1 MLQLGSHARPRSANM
16 SRMTDARTTD
26 TTADEAFDIVLRG
39 YERKQVDD
47 HLGRLNSERVAA
59 AQRINALERRVE
71 ELHFELQ
78 NAQKQG
84 DAEPS
89 YAGLGARVEKIL
101 RLAEEEAQDLKVEAQ
116 ASAEKDRKAAEAAAG
131 QVRTQADEDARAR
144 REQTRQE
151 AAKLL
156 EEARKEA
163 AQVRAEAANEA
174 AAKRDEAE
182 GILEAARA
190 KAAQAAAEFEASLA
204 KRREQAERDLA
215 IRQEGA
221 ERHLKETSDQ
231 AEQLRVEAQ
240 KMREEAE
247 RRSRQMLE
255 TAQREAEDIVAEARA
270 KAERSRLEAERELA
284 ALTHRRDSINAQLSN
299 VREMLATLTGAAVPA
314 VDPAKVIPAAKAEL
328 PKGSSDVKQDGVEM
342 PKQAAAPA
350 KTGPSH

>member
-1 MLQLGSHARPRSANM
+1 M

-26 TTADEAFDIVLRG
+26 TSADEAFDIVLRG

-47 HLGRLNSERVAA
+47 HLGRINSERVAA

-84 DAEPS
+84 AESEPT

-116 ASAEKDRKAAEAAAG
+116 ASADKDRKAAEAAAG
-131 QVRTQADEDARAR
+131 QVRAQADEDARAR

-215 IRQEGA
+215 IRQEAA

-314 VDPAKVIPAAKAEL
+314 VGGGDPAKVVAAAKAEL
-328 PKGSSDVKQDGVEM
+328 PKGGTADTKDGAEV
-342 PKQAAAPA
+342 PKQAGAPA
-350 KTGPSH
+350 KAAPSGH

>member
-1 MLQLGSHARPRSANM
+1 M
-16 SRMTDARTTD
+16 SGMTDARTTT

-47 HLGRLNSERVAA
+47 HLSRINSERVAG

-84 DAEPS
+84 AEAEPTL
-89 YAGLGARVEKIL
+89 ANFGDRLAKIL
-101 RLAEEEAQDLKVEAQ
+101 RLVEEEASEYRAEAQ
-116 ASAEKDRKAAEAAAG
+116 VSAEKERKAAEAAAG
-131 QVRTQADEDARAR
+131 QVRAQADEDARGR

-204 KRREQAERDLA
+204 KRRDQAERDLSV
-215 IRQEGA
+215 RQEAA

-314 VDPAKVIPAAKAEL
+314 VGGVDPAKVVAAAKAEL
-328 PKGSSDVKQDGVEM
+328 PKGGPGADAKDSAEV
-342 PKQAAAPA
+342 PKQSAAPA
-350 KTGPSH
+350 KASPSGR

>member
-1 MLQLGSHARPRSANM
+1 M
-16 SRMTDARTTD
+16 SRMTEPRTSHATS
-26 TTADEAFDIVLRG
+26 ADEIGSSFDIVLRG
-39 YERKQVDD
+39 YERKQVDE
-47 HLGRLNSERVAA
+47 HLARTAAERQAA
-59 AQRINALERRVE
+59 AQRIGALERRVE

-84 DAEPS
+84 GEAEPS

-101 RLAEEEAQDLKVEAQ
+101 RLAEEEAKDLQAEAQ
-116 ASAEKDRKAAEAAAG
+116 AKAEKERKAAEVNAA
-131 QVRTQADEDARAR
+131 QVRAQAEEDGRAR

-215 IRQEGA
+215 VRQEAA
-221 ERHLKETSDQ
+221 ERHLKETSEQ
-231 AEQLRVEAQ
+231 ADQLRLEAQ
-240 KMREEAE
+240 KLRDEAE
-247 RRSRQMLE
+247 RRSRQLLE

-299 VREMLATLTGAAVPA
+299 VREMLATLTGSAVPGP
-314 VDPAKVIPAAKAEL
+314 DPAKVPAAVAAKPGA
-328 PKGSSDVKQDGVEM
+328 PGPAAVKDGDGPRPAV
-342 PKQAAAPA
+342 PQQPA
-350 KTGPSH
+350 KPTGTPQG

>member
-1 MLQLGSHARPRSANM
+1 M

-78 NAQKQG
+78 NAQKQ

-101 RLAEEEAQDLKVEAQ
+101 RLAEEEAQDLKLEAQ

-131 QVRTQADEDARAR
+131 QVRAQADEDARAR

-204 KRREQAERDLA
+204 KRRDQAERDLA
-215 IRQEGA
+215 IRQEAA

-255 TAQREAEDIVAEARA
+255 TAQREAEDIVADARA

-314 VDPAKVIPAAKAEL
+314 VEPGKIVAAKAEL
-328 PKGSSDVKQDGVEM
+328 PKGASDAKQDGVEM
-342 PKQAAAPA
+342 PKQAGAPA
-350 KTGPSH
+350 KAGPSH